1 LIAGILIGI
10 YGGVFIYI
18 LLFEIVDGLLKF
30 SQNSITGIL
39 VGGIAIIISYCALL
53 LEPSVKR
60 LIKEKISLRWFRN
73 IILGLSI
80 VVLFLL
86 EWVGVFFGM
95 IVWVVFA
102 VEYSESSF
110 VSAGFYIS
118 GVCYLLFYIFLNVVM
133 IYSSNF
139 H

>member
-1 LIAGILIGI
+1 MRLIAGILIGI

-18 LLFEIVDGLLKF
+18 LLFEIVDGLLNF
-30 SQNSITGIL
+30 SQNSFTGIL

-53 LEPSVKR
+53 LEPSVKK

-110 VSAGFYIS
+110 VSAVFIS
-118 GVCYLLFYIFLNVVM
+118 ARFVIFSFT
-133 IYSSNF
+133 YF
-139 H
+139 